1 MYLKIHQSFVT
12 TIALSSLLMQ
22 LIISNIIIRL
32 HHCSVVFPERLG
44 NYFKLVVN
52 KTDSVMF

>member
-1 MYLKIHQSFVT
+1 MYLSFVT
-12 TIALSSLLMQ
+12 TIALSSLYIQ

-32 HHCSVVFPERLG
+32 HYCSVVFPERLG